1 MGVNLGQVNFSKGEL
16 SKDLFARVDVSS
28 YAAGLKRAENVVIM
42 KRGGLRNRMG
52 TRLVA
57 ELPGPGRL
65 LPFEF
70 STDQAYALALTQG
83 KMQPLALGGAV
94 LEEELE
100 ITAVTNANPAQVT
113 VPYHGYETGD
123 EWFASNVEGMDE
135 INGRVFTITVVDD
148 DNFTIGVDS
157 TDWGVFTGSGGG
169 TLRVAPPDPPPTP
182 PVVPPPVEP
191 PEPPPVGGGG
201 GGSGNG
207 GGWQNPNPIP

>member
-1 MGVNLGQVNFSKGEL
+1 VGVNLGQVNFSKGEL

-70 STDQAYALALTQG
+70 STDQAYALAMTQG

-113 VPYHGYETGD
+113 IPYHGYETGD
-123 EWFASNVEGMDE
+123 EWFAVNVEGMAE
-135 INGRVFTITVVDD
+135 INGRVFTITVIDD
-148 DNFTIGVDS
+148 DNFTIGVS
-157 TDWGVFTGSGGG
+157 SIGWGVFTDSGGG
-169 TLRVAPPDPPPTP
+169 ALRVAPPDPPPTP

-191 PEPPPVGGGG
+191 PAPPPVGGGG
-201 GGSGNG
+201 GFNNG
-207 GGWQNPNPIP
+207 RPSDGTSEF

>member
-70 STDQAYALALTQG
+70 STDQAYALAMTQG

-123 EWFASNVEGMDE
+123 EWFASNVEGIEE

-157 TDWGVFTGSGGG
+157 TDWGVFNGSGGG

-201 GGSGNG
+201 GSGNG
-207 GGWQNPNPIP
+207 GGWQNNNPIP